1 MLESEQ
7 FEIKIKPEQMLKKD
21 NKDRVMEAN
30 CAVCNQQI
38 PKDRV
43 HYGGVSC
50 YSCRAFFRRN
60 TQREELPVCKS
71 DGNCEITHEDRKQC
85 SACRY
90 SKCLRIGMKPEN
102 VLTED
107 DKKKRFKKH
116 LKKKE
121 SEAGSGSV
129 SDSPLW
135 DAPSSSPSPPGH
147 AKFPNFMTNTFQNN
161 LQHLLF
167 AQGAAGRASL
177 LSANSR
183 LSPPLPS
190 PARSPIQT
198 FSASPFPMMGSEFT
212 KSPPSLSPVRDV
224 EAARFLKSRGW
235 FSQVPSMASPNL
247 ATHYAVSP
255 YNHTELFMRPVI
267 KEEEEVQVQ
276 DFSLPLRRN
285 EERQSVI
292 TFPRLIKP
300 EPELFREFIDPQ
312 NEESFPEQESREL
325 GPQNLS
331 LKRESTDIDGDEDT
345 DDGQYVH
352 KKFRTTVEKTEAESL
367 VRAQLPR
374 RSVIMH
380 ASSAR
385 I

>member
-1 MLESEQ
+1 M
-7 FEIKIKPEQMLKKD
+7 I
-21 NKDRVMEAN
+21 
-30 CAVCNQQI
+30 
-38 PKDRV
+38 
-43 HYGGVSC
+43 
-50 YSCRAFFRRN
+50 
-60 TQREELPVCKS
+60 
-71 DGNCEITHEDRKQC
+71 
-85 SACRY
+85 
-90 SKCLRIGMKPEN
+90 
-102 VLTED
+102 
-107 DKKKRFKKH
+107 
-116 LKKKE
+116 
-121 SEAGSGSV
+121 
-129 SDSPLW
+129 
-135 DAPSSSPSPPGH
+135 
-147 AKFPNFMTNTFQNN
+147 
-161 LQHLLF
+161 
-167 AQGAAGRASL
+167 
-177 LSANSR
+177 
-183 LSPPLPS
+183 
-190 PARSPIQT
+190 
-198 FSASPFPMMGSEFT
+198 GSEFT

-267 KEEEEVQVQ
+267 KEEEEVEVQ

-312 NEESFPEQESREL
+312 IEESFPEQESREL

-331 LKRESTDIDGDEDT
+331 LKRECTDIDGDEDT

-385 I
+385 V

>member
-1 MLESEQ
+1 ML
-7 FEIKIKPEQMLKKD
+7 IKEHKD
-21 NKDRVMEAN
+21 KVMEAN

-121 SEAGSGSV
+121 SETGSDSLSG
-129 SDSPLW
+129 SPLW
-135 DAPSSSPSPPGH
+135 DAPSGSPSPPGH
-147 AKFPNFMTNTFQNN
+147 AKFPSFMTNSFQNN

-198 FSASPFPMMGSEFT
+198 FSASPFSMIGSEFT
-212 KSPPSLSPVRDV
+212 KSPQSLSPVRDA

-235 FSQVPSMASPNL
+235 FSQVPSMASPDL
-247 ATHYAVSP
+247 ATRYSVSP

-267 KEEEEVQVQ
+267 KEEEVEVQ
-276 DFSLPLRRN
+276 DFSLPLRRS

-292 TFPRLIKP
+292 TFPRLIKT
-300 EPELFREFIDPQ
+300 EPRLFQEFIDPQ
-312 NEESFPEQESREL
+312 MEESFPGQESSEL
-325 GPQNLS
+325 GPENLS
-331 LKRESTDIDGDEDT
+331 LKRESTDIEGDEDT

-352 KKFRTTVEKTEAESL
+352 KKFRTTVEKTEAENL

-385 I
+385 L